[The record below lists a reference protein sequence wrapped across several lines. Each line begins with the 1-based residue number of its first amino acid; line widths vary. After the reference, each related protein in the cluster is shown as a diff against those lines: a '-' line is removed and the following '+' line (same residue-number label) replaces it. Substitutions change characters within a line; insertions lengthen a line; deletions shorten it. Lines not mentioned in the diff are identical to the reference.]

1 MTIGNRIKEARELVK
16 LSQKEVANRLE
27 MDPSQF
33 SKIEK
38 GKVMPT
44 LLQIVEISKILKRSL
59 DWLVTGEAPEAEE
72 QQIDYKNLYELAKQ
86 NNVLLSQVID
96 LKDQLE
102 KLKSENI
109 SLQNKRS
116 EAQKAYSLVAEPTP
130 KLTKGSK

>member
-72 QQIDYKNLYELAKQ
+72 QPIDYKNLYELAKQ

-116 EAQKAYSLVAEPTP
+116 EAQNAYSLVAEPIPELKKRP
-130 KLTKGSK
+130 K

>member
-44 LLQIVEISKILKRSL
+44 LLQIVELSKILKRSL

-72 QQIDYKNLYELAKQ
+72 QSLDYKKLYELAKQ

-96 LKDQLE
+96 LKDQIE
-102 KLKSENI
+102 KLKLDNI
-109 SLQNKRS
+109 RLQNKRS
-116 EAQKAYSLVAEPTP
+116 EAQNAYSLVAEPTP
-130 KLTKGSK
+130 ELTKGPK